1 MSTAAGRS
9 PGQVVGSLIAIAFGM
24 VFVVVNSGG
33 LATPWPTVVRLA
45 GVAVAAG
52 LLIALVVRR
61 PRPAPRAREAGTR
74 ARDVGTPGS
83 TERAGAGATFFGYRR
98 FWVIVAIEAV
108 ALFAGL
114 YVINGVLGH
123 SEVAVA
129 WVAVVVGVH
138 FVGLGR
144 AFRLTRFHVLGAAMT
159 ALGVAG
165 FVLGAFGAGAPVI
178 GLVSG
183 VLSGVALFA
192 TAGYSLAR

>member
-9 PGQVVGSLIAIAFGM
+9 PGQVVGSLIAIAFGT

-33 LATPWPTVVRLA
+33 LATPWPTVVRLT
-45 GVAVAAG
+45 GVAVAAV
-52 LLIALVVRR
+52 LLIALFVRR
-61 PRPAPRAREAGTR
+61 PRPTAPNPGT
-74 ARDVGTPGS
+74 GGS
-83 TERAGAGATFFGYRR
+83 TDRAGAGPATFFGYRR
-98 FWVIVAIEAV
+98 FWVIVAIEAA

-165 FVLGAFGAGAPVI
+165 FVLDAVGAGAPVI

>member
-9 PGQVVGSLIAIAFGM
+9 PGQVVGSLIAIAFGT

-45 GVAVAAG
+45 GVAVAAV
-52 LLIALVVRR
+52 LLIALFVRR
-61 PRPAPRAREAGTR
+61 PRPGPTAPNPGT
-74 ARDVGTPGS
+74 GGS
-83 TERAGAGATFFGYRR
+83 TDRAGAGPATFFGYRR
-98 FWVIVAIEAV
+98 FWVIVAIEAA

-129 WVAVVVGVH
+129 WIAVVVGVH
-138 FVGLGR
+138 FFGLGR

-165 FVLGAFGAGAPVI
+165 FVLDAVGAGAAVI

>member
-9 PGQVVGSLIAIAFGM
+9 PGQVVGSLIAIAFGT

-33 LATPWPTVVRLA
+33 LAAPWPTVVRLG
-45 GVAVAAG
+45 GVAVAAV
-52 LLIALVVRR
+52 LLIALFVRR
-61 PRPAPRAREAGTR
+61 PRPTAPNPDTG
-74 ARDVGTPGS
+74 GS
-83 TERAGAGATFFGYRR
+83 TDRAGAGPATFFGYRR